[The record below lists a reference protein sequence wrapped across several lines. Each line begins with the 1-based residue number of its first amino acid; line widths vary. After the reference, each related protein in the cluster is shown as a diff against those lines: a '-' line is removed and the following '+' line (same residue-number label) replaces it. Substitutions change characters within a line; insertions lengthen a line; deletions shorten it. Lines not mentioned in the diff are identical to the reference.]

1 MSKIEELKKFPLLKN
16 LTDEDLSA
24 LEAYVKEEDFHEG
37 DNIIKEGDIGDTLY
51 ILVSGKVDVIKTT
64 IYDDEFICAS
74 LDASMHCLFG
84 EMAVIDN
91 DKRSATIKA
100 KTECKT
106 LSLNRDGFTDFC
118 NKHPLAGIE
127 LLKLMNTNIVR
138 NLRLE
143 NENLKLVYQALI
155 EEIEND

>member
-1 MSKIEELKKFPLLKN
+1 MSKIEELRKFPLLKN
-16 LTDEDLSA
+16 LNDEDLTA
-24 LEAYVKEEDFHEG
+24 LEAYVKEESFEENE
-37 DNIIKEGDIGDTLY
+37 NIITEGDIGDTLY
-51 ILVSGKVDVIKTT
+51 ILISGSVDVIKKT
-64 IYDDEFICAS
+64 IYDDEFVCAS
-74 LDASMHCLFG
+74 LNDKMNCLFG

-100 KTECKT
+100 KTKCFT
-106 LSLNRDGFTDFC
+106 LSLNREGFNDFV
-118 NKHPLAGIE
+118 NKHPYAGIE
-127 LLKLMNTNIVR
+127 LLKMMNTNIVR

>member
-1 MSKIEELKKFPLLKN
+1 MNKIDELKKFPLLKN
-16 LTDEDLSA
+16 LTDDDLKA
-24 LEAYVKEEDFHEG
+24 LETYVNEVDFNEG
-37 DNIIKEGDIGDTLY
+37 DDIIKEGDIGDTLY
-51 ILVSGKVDVIKTT
+51 ILIDGKVDVIKTT
-64 IYDDEFICAS
+64 IYDDEFVCAS

-100 KTECKT
+100 KTPCKT
-106 LSLNRDGFTDFC
+106 LSLNRDGFTDYC
-118 NKHPLAGIE
+118 NKYPHAGIE

-138 NLRLE
+138 NLRIE

>member
-1 MSKIEELKKFPLLKN
+1 MNKLEELKKFPLLKN
-16 LTDEDLSA
+16 LTDSDLKKLNDYVEEVSFEENED
-24 LEAYVKEEDFHEG
+24 
-37 DNIIKEGDIGDTLY
+37 IIKEGEIGDTLY
-51 ILVSGKVDVIKTT
+51 LLIDGKVDVIKTT
-64 IYDDEFICAS
+64 IFDDEFVCAS
-74 LDASMHCLFG
+74 LDSSMHCLFG

-100 KTECKT
+100 KTACKT
-106 LSLNRDGFTDFC
+106 LSLNREGFTDYC
-118 NKHPLAGIE
+118 NKYPHAGIE

-138 NLRLE
+138 NLRIE

>member
-1 MSKIEELKKFPLLKN
+1 MSKIEELKNFPLLKN
-16 LTDEDLSA
+16 LTDDDLTA
-24 LEAYVKEEDFHEG
+24 LETYVKEESFNEG

-51 ILVSGKVDVIKTT
+51 ILISGKVDVIKKT

-138 NLRLE
+138 NLRIE

>member
-1 MSKIEELKKFPLLKN
+1 MSIIDELKRFPLLKN
-16 LTDEDLSA
+16 LKEEDLEA
-24 LEAYVKEEDFHEG
+24 LATYVKEETFEQD
-37 DNIIKEGDIGDTLY
+37 DNIIKEGEIGDTLY
-51 ILVSGKVDVIKTT
+51 ILIEGNVDVIKTT

-74 LDASMHCLFG
+74 LSSTMNCLFG

-100 KTECKT
+100 KTKCVT
-106 LSLNRDGFTDFC
+106 LSLNRDGFNDFC
-118 NKHPLAGIE
+118 NKHPYAGIE

-138 NLRLE
+138 NLRIE
-143 NENLKLVYQALI
+143 NDNLKLVYQALI

>member
-1 MSKIEELKKFPLLKN
+1 MAKYDELKNFPLLKN
-16 LTDEDLSA
+16 LTDDDLKA
-24 LEAYVKEEDFHEG
+24 LEGYVTEVNFNEND
-37 DNIIKEGDIGDTLY
+37 DIIKEGEIGDTLY
-51 ILVSGKVDVIKTT
+51 LLIEGKVDVIKTT
-64 IYDDEFICAS
+64 IFDDEFICAS
-74 LDASMHCLFG
+74 LNSDMHCLFG

-100 KTECKT
+100 KTPCKA
-106 LSLNRDGFTDFC
+106 LSLNRDGFTDYC
-118 NKHPLAGIE
+118 NKYPHAGIE

-138 NLRLE
+138 NLRIE

>member
-1 MSKIEELKKFPLLKN
+1 MEIINELKKFPLLKN
-16 LTDEDLSA
+16 LCEEDLEA
-24 LEAYVKEEDFHEG
+24 LVTYIKEETFEENED
-37 DNIIKEGDIGDTLY
+37 IIKEGDIGDTLY
-51 ILVSGKVDVIKTT
+51 ILISGNVDVIKTT
-64 IYDDEFICAS
+64 IYDDEFVCAS
-74 LDASMHCLFG
+74 LNSDMHCLFG

-100 KTECKT
+100 KTKCTT
-106 LSLNRDGFTDFC
+106 LSLNRDGFNDFC

-138 NLRLE
+138 NLRIE

>member
-1 MSKIEELKKFPLLKN
+1 MNKIDELKKFPLLKN
-16 LTDEDLSA
+16 LTDNDLAA
-24 LEAYVKEEDFHEG
+24 LETYVSEVDFNEG
-37 DNIIKEGDIGDTLY
+37 DNIITEGDIGDTLY
-51 ILVSGKVDVIKTT
+51 ILIEGKVDVIKKT
-64 IYDDEFICAS
+64 IYDDEFVCAS
-74 LDASMHCLFG
+74 LDSSMHCLFG

-100 KTECKT
+100 KTACKT

-118 NKHPLAGIE
+118 NKHPYAGIE

-138 NLRLE
+138 NLRIE

>member
-16 LTDEDLSA
+16 LTDEDLTA
-24 LEAYVKEEDFHEG
+24 LETYVKEEDFHEG

-127 LLKLMNTNIVR
+127 LLKLMNVNIVR
-138 NLRLE
+138 NLRIE

>member
-1 MSKIEELKKFPLLKN
+1 MSKIEELKNFPLLKN
-16 LTDEDLSA
+16 LTDDDLTA
-24 LEAYVKEEDFHEG
+24 LETYVKEESFNEG

-51 ILVSGKVDVIKTT
+51 ILISGKVDVIKTT

-84 EMAVIDN
+84 ALAVLDN

-100 KTECKT
+100 KTACKT

-138 NLRLE
+138 NLRIE

>member
-1 MSKIEELKKFPLLKN
+1 MKIIEELKQFPLLKN
-16 LTDEDLSA
+16 LTDEDLEA
-24 LEAYVKEEDFHEG
+24 LSTYVKEETFEKDSNIITEG
-37 DNIIKEGDIGDTLY
+37 DMGDTLY
-51 ILVSGKVDVIKTT
+51 ILLDGKVDVIKKT

-74 LDASMHCLFG
+74 LDGSMHCLFG

-100 KTECKT
+100 KTKCLT
-106 LSLNRDGFTDFC
+106 LSLNRDGFSDFV
-118 NKHPLAGIE
+118 NKHPYAGIE

-138 NLRLE
+138 NLRIE
-143 NENLKLVYQALI
+143 NENLRLVYQALI